1 MVSSGL
7 NGALIKLCAW
17 VDFEVGWKK
26 NIWQNVSELE
36 CSPRAE
42 RFPRSSAAVQL
53 ANPKAEVARRGQA
66 LQLNINAAM
75 GLQDVLKTNLGPK
88 GTLKMHAK
96 HLAIMF
102 EILTLFNVL
111 LTEMQ
116 IQNPTASMIARAAT
130 AQDDVTGDGT
140 TSNVIMIGELL
151 KQAERYISEGL
162 HPRVIT
168 EGFEIA
174 KKESLKF
181 LETFKL
187 KKTMDRETLI
197 SIARTSIRTKVRPEV
212 ADSLTHAVVDAVMAI
227 HRPGEPIDL
236 HMVEIM
242 KMMHKNE
249 TDTRL
254 VKGLVMDHGA
264 RHPDMPK
271 RVEDAFV
278 LTLNVS
284 LEYEKSEINSGFFY
298 SSAEQREKLVESE
311 RRFVDARLAKIVDF
325 KNRVCEGKNKDKGFV
340 IINQKGIDP
349 LSLDLLAKHNI
360 LALRRAKRRNM
371 ERLQLCCGGIAQ
383 NSVDDLDASVL
394 GHAGLVYE
402 HVLGEEK
409 FTFLENVENPASVTL
424 LITGPNAHT
433 ITQVNDAIRDG
444 LRAVKNAIEDEFVV
458 PGAGAFQIAL
468 SAHLS
473 NFKASVKGRTK
484 MGIQAFADALLII
497 PKTLARNAGFDAQ
510 DVIVMLQEEYA
521 EGHVV
526 GVDLNTGET
535 CDPVLEGIFD
545 NYRVHRHLLHSCSV
559 IASNFLLVDEMM
571 RAGRSSLRSG
581 PVEGA

>member
-1 MVSSGL
+1 MNLYIIHGEVV
-7 NGALIKLCAW
+7 GATKM
-17 VDFEVGWKK
+17 
-26 NIWQNVSELE
+26 
-36 CSPRAE
+36 
-42 RFPRSSAAVQL
+42 SSAAVQL

-66 LQLNINAAM
+66 LQLNITAAL

-88 GTLKMHAK
+88 GTIKMLVGGSGDIK
-96 HLAIMF
+96 
-102 EILTLFNVL
+102 LTKDGKVL

-140 TSNVIMIGELL
+140 TSNVIIIGELL

-174 KKESLKF
+174 KKESLLF

-187 KKTMDRETLI
+187 KKTIDRDLLVN
-197 SIARTSIRTKVRPEV
+197 IARSSLRTKVR
-212 ADSLTHAVVDAVMAI
+212 ADIADNLTEAVVDAVMAI
-227 HRPGEPIDL
+227 HRPGQPIDL
-236 HMVEIM
+236 HMIEIM

-249 TDTRL
+249 TDSRL
-254 VKGLVMDHGA
+254 IKGLVMDHGA

-271 RVEDAFV
+271 RVENAFI

-284 LEYEKSEINSGFFY
+284 LEYEKSEINSSFFY

-325 KNRVCEGKNKDKGFV
+325 KNSVCQGKDKDAGFV

-349 LSLDLLAKHNI
+349 LSLDVLAKHNI

-371 ERLQLCCGGIAQ
+371 ERLQLCCGGVGQ
-383 NSVDDLDASVL
+383 NSVDDLNPSVL

-409 FTFLENVENPASVTL
+409 FTFMENVENPASVTL
-424 LITGPNAHT
+424 LLTGPNAHT
-433 ITQVNDAIRDG
+433 IMQVNDAVRDG
-444 LRAVKNAIEDEFVV
+444 LRAVKNAIEDECVI
-458 PGAGAFQIAL
+458 PGAGAFHVAL
-468 SAHLS
+468 SSHLTK
-473 NFKASVKGRTK
+473 FKASVKGRTK
-484 MGIQAFADALLII
+484 MGVQAFADALLII

-510 DVIVMLQEEYA
+510 DVIVMMQEEYA

-526 GVDLNTGET
+526 GVDLKTGET
-535 CDPVLEGIFD
+535 CDPEMEGIFD

-581 PVEGA
+581 PEMQN